1 MVKIVIQRKI
11 KDFNKVIKVDGDKSL
26 SIRSLLIGSQSYGV
40 CKIKNLSKSLDIL
53 STISGLKKLGIKT
66 KFTNNVC
73 YIYGNGLNGFGYK
86 KNISID
92 AGNSGTFARLLLG
105 LLVQTPYEIKIIGDK
120 SLSKRDFLRIITPLE
135 KFGASFKKINN
146 NGLPLKISGSEYLKP
161 IQYEETKGSAQ
172 CKSSVMFAALN
183 TPGKTIIKAKKSR
196 DHTELFFRYLK
207 LPIRIVKKNK
217 YDIIEVSGEKQFK
230 SFNYFVPGDISSSAF
245 FITLTLLSKNSK
257 LKIKNVN
264 VNPTRTGFITIVNKM
279 GGKIKFTNKRKIC
292 GEDVADIFVESQNKL
307 KSINCPSKLNSNAID
322 EFLIIF
328 LLASRA
334 YGVSSFKGLEELDK
348 KESPRLQLASK
359 ILKKMGVKVI
369 LGKGSIKIHGNPA
382 IYLKGKKIFINNYR
396 KDHRIFMTSVIASLC
411 FGGKWVIGDMES
423 YKSSF
428 PSFMGILKKL
438 GYKFSENSKN

>member
-40 CKIKNLSKSLDIL
+40 CKIKNLSKSLDVL

-73 YIYGNGLNGFGYK
+73 CIYGNGLNGFGYK

-207 LPIRIVKKNK
+207 LPIRIIKKNK

-230 SFNYFVPGDISSSAF
+230 SFNYEIPGDVSSSAV
-245 FITLTLLSKNSK
+245 FIVLTLLSKNSK

-264 VNPTRTGFITIVNKM
+264 VNPTRIGFIKIINKM
-279 GGKIKFTNKRKIC
+279 GANVKFINKRIVC
-292 GEDVADIFVESQNKL
+292 GENLADICVKSQNNFKP
-307 KSINCPSKLNSNAID
+307 INCPVELNSNAID

-328 LLASRA
+328 LLATKAS
-334 YGVSSFKGLEELDK
+334 GISIFKKLEELNK
-348 KESPRLQLASK
+348 KESPRLKLASK
-359 ILKKMGVKVI
+359 ILKKIGVKVK
-369 LGKGSIKIHGNPA
+369 LGPASIKIYGNPKFS
-382 IYLKGKKIFINNYR
+382 INKKILISNYY
-396 KDHRIFMTSVIASLC
+396 KDHRIFMTSMIAALC
-411 FGGKWVIGDMES
+411 LGGEWTIEDKES
-423 YKSSF
+423 HISSF
-428 PSFMGILKKL
+428 PSFLSILKKI
-438 GYKFSENSKN
+438 GYRF